1 MIRNVITGMDEG
13 PCRYKYSGTG
23 TRNPHVTLPPCTT
36 LNIVVARNIV
46 LCCTFS
52 IGCYCCS
59 YFVPY
64 SNNLMDS
71 FITISLPVCFEDG
84 FDGPLLISSAS
95 EEALLQADFDTVNP
109 HGSRVFCVIA

>member
-1 MIRNVITGMDEG
+1 
-13 PCRYKYSGTG
+13 
-23 TRNPHVTLPPCTT
+23 
-36 LNIVVARNIV
+36 
-46 LCCTFS
+46 
-52 IGCYCCS
+52 
-59 YFVPY
+59 
-64 SNNLMDS
+64 MDS